1 MLMVSIIFGKSR
13 SESLILEM
21 DGKEAVIPFGE
32 NIVICY
38 DDSSIVCIIGELLNV
53 TKGKV
58 IIRQEIT
65 NYDIRIPL
73 NEVTKINTNN
83 TPSFKSFSK
92 GFSKGCLIGGGI
104 IGFPMSLMSVQFY
117 SDGNFSEARWRMI
130 FAGFYGSIGA
140 TVGGVICGLINYNK
154 DISNLNEYII
164 GNDNWK
170 IIIK

>member
-58 IIRQEIT
+58 IIR
-65 NYDIRIPL
+65 
-73 NEVTKINTNN
+73 
-83 TPSFKSFSK
+83 
-92 GFSKGCLIGGGI
+92 
-104 IGFPMSLMSVQFY
+104 
-117 SDGNFSEARWRMI
+117 
-130 FAGFYGSIGA
+130 
-140 TVGGVICGLINYNK
+140 
-154 DISNLNEYII
+154 
-164 GNDNWK
+164 
-170 IIIK
+170 